1 MKKKVM
7 CMLLTGVLAAS
18 MLVGCGSDSDA
29 ATDVPAND
37 GAEADADAAAD
48 AETDGAEADAAAEE
62 SDFDAA
68 ELISVYS
75 REDGSGTRGAFIE
88 LFGVEQKDENGE
100 KVDYTTE
107 EAVIT
112 NSTDVMLTS
121 VASDTY
127 GIGYVSLGSLNDTV
141 KAVKI
146 DGAEAT
152 VENIKSGTYT
162 IARPFNIAT
171 CGEVSDVAQDFINY
185 IMSAEGQ
192 AVITEKGYIGS
203 DDAAPFESNGA
214 EGKVVVGGSSSVSP
228 VMEKLI
234 EAYKAVNAGAE
245 IELQTSD
252 STTGMTGAADG
263 TLDIGMASRELKD
276 TEVEA
281 GLTGTQIAMDGIA
294 VIVNQENPVE
304 DLSSETVKGIFTGEL
319 TGWNE
324 LN

>member
-7 CMLLTGVLAAS
+7 CMLLTGVMAAG
-18 MLVGCGSDSDA
+18 MFAGCGSSETADTTTDA
-29 ATDVPAND
+29 ATTDA
-37 GAEADADAAAD
+37 AATADAAD
-48 AETDGAEADAAAEE
+48 TTSEAAPAGNA
-62 SDFDAA
+62 DFDHTSAIA
-68 ELISVYS
+68 VYS

-88 LFGVEQKDENGE
+88 LFGVEEKDESGE
-100 KVDYTTE
+100 KVDHTTE
-107 EAVIT
+107 EAIIT

-121 VASDTY
+121 VAGDTY
-127 GIGYVSLGSLNDTV
+127 AIGYVSLGSLNDTV

-152 VENIKSGTYT
+152 VENIKSGTYK

-171 CGEVSDVAQDFINY
+171 KGEVSEAAQDFINY
-185 IMSAEGQ
+185 IMSGDGQ
-192 AVITEKGYIGS
+192 KVISDNGYIG
-203 DDAAPFESNGA
+203 DDSAAAFESNGA

-234 EAYKAVNAGAE
+234 EAYKAVNANVE

-276 TEVEA
+276 SETEE
-281 GLTGTQIAMDGIA
+281 GLTATKIAMDGIA
-294 VIVNQENPVE
+294 VIVNQENPAE
-304 DLSSETVKGIFTGEL
+304 DLSSDTVKGIFTGG
-319 TGWNE
+319 TTTWDAAN
-324 LN
+324 